1 MQPGWALRG
10 VRAASFAGVCVV
22 LALTGHVHMS
32 GMAVPVP
39 AALTAFG
46 AVAGAAWAL
55 GARQRGPAAITSA
68 MVAAQAG
75 LHVLFSAAQPAAPP
89 PPGPSPVRELAA
101 RLLCGNPAG
110 HHPGPEEA
118 ARIVAMS
125 GLAAPEHPHH
135 PHPGAGASAG
145 VAAALHAGHGAA
157 SDGMLA
163 AHLAA
168 TVLSGLWLARGERI
182 AFSLLRLL
190 GARLAAPLRPRTAR
204 ALALPPP
211 ARPPRP
217 ADRPGAPRLR
227 LLLHT
232 VISRGP
238 PAAPAVR

>member
-10 VRAASFAGVCVV
+10 IRAASFAGVCVV

-32 GMAVPVP
+32 GMAVPAPV
-39 AALTAFG
+39 ALAAFG
-46 AVAGAAWAL
+46 AVAGAAWVL
-55 GARQRGPAAITSA
+55 GARQRGPVAITSA
-68 MVAAQAG
+68 TVAAQAG
-75 LHVLFSAAQPAAPP
+75 LHALFSAAQPAASP
-89 PPGPSPVRELAA
+89 PPGPSPVQALAA
-101 RLLCGNPAG
+101 RLLCGHPAG

-118 ARIVAMS
+118 AHIVAMS
-125 GLAAPEHPHH
+125 GLAAPEHHH
-135 PHPGAGASAG
+135 SHPGAGAG
-145 VAAALHAGHGAA
+145 VAAALHAGHDGAA
-157 SDGMLA
+157 SGGMLA

-168 TVLSGLWLARGERI
+168 AVLSGLWLARGERV

-190 GARLAAPLRPRTAR
+190 GARLAAPLRPRTTR
-204 ALALPPP
+204 ALAVPPP